1 MLSIIWKPY
10 RICNQGKTVWILLRL
25 NNLKTIQFES
35 APEFRYPT
43 PLLLLVTLELYL
55 SNNVSIIYFLQSS
68 NKSPPLNDRD
78 LHQTFELWLV
88 LNWNEIQI
96 SIHHYLHGTLS
107 FIIKGALVWYLI
119 RVLSFFFWFQILVIS
134 DYTIEHVLK
143 SNILDHPFLYWKL
156 IIVGC
161 NFGYLYIVFLRW
173 SFLIHICQ

>member
-119 RVLSFFFWFQILVIS
+119 RVLSFFFLVSNFS
-134 DYTIEHVLK
+134 DIWLYYRTCVKIKYSWSSFSLLK
-143 SNILDHPFLYWKL
+143 INYCWM
-156 IIVGC
+156 
-161 NFGYLYIVFLRW
+161 
-173 SFLIHICQ
+173 